1 MKKLKLGTILFFA
14 LLLALAVWVTAIAI
28 ESNQRA
34 DALIQE
40 VDILTDG
47 MGR

>member
-1 MKKLKLGTILFFA
+1 MKKIKLGTILFLA
-14 LLLALAVWVTAIAI
+14 LLLALAVWVTAITI